1 MKHRIVAAFAAA
13 TFLSPLAGGMPA
25 HAQATA
31 AAVPV
36 PRAAFIQTMDGEFG
50 KMDADKDKMLTRVE
64 VEQFQRA
71 AALAE
76 AQARAR
82 TMFNQL
88 DADRNGQLSLA
99 EFGKM
104 AITPP
109 QPNPALVLGP
119 SDLNRDGKVTLIEY
133 RTAKLANFDRM
144 DADKDGVVS
153 VVEMKAAGIV
163 K

>member
-1 MKHRIVAAFAAA
+1 MKHRTVAALVAIL
-13 TFLSPLAGGMPA
+13 LSPLAGGMPA
-25 HAQATA
+25 YAQATA

-133 RTAKLANFDRM
+133 RTAKLANFVRM

-163 K
+163 Y